1 MLKFFSGYLKTK
13 KMCKHAARKLPFLIR
28 RIPDQYKTQHMCGKA
43 ISKNGGTLQSVL
55 GCYKNQQL
63 SDRAVDNYPHTL

>member
-1 MLKFFSGYLKTK
+1 MIRNLEMLKFFSGYLKTK

-43 ISKNGGTLQSVL
+43 ISKNGGPL
-55 GCYKNQQL
+55 
-63 SDRAVDNYPHTL
+63 